1 MRCAPLQLPSTAPL
15 PSPDE
20 ARTRLGRELLRPEYH
35 EEDLLGRVLGAID
48 RAFDRLLSATT
59 SAPMGSVVL
68 ALIVGFAL
76 LAGLLWILTRLRRTG
91 TARSAPG
98 PVLPERRI
106 SAQEHRS
113 LASEAMARGAY
124 AQAVQ
129 EAFRAAVL
137 RPVEAGRVPE
147 RPGATASELAA
158 ALMTLVESQ
167 PGSQAQLVRT
177 VADDFDA
184 VVYGHHE
191 ATSQQAEAALALDD
205 LLAGALR

>member
-91 TARSAPG
+91 TARSAPETA
-98 PVLPERRI
+98 LPERRI

-113 LASEAMARGAY
+113 P
-124 AQAVQ
+124 
-129 EAFRAAVL
+129 AAVL

-147 RPGATASELAA
+147 RPGTTASELAA